1 MGRLSISLP
10 PPVELGIPSS
20 PYNMSQFSSV
30 PNPGQ
35 WPAKSFGAAFRS
47 NSKSSSAANAPSIIT
62 DNRHENYPDPD
73 MELISGLIEHISQN
87 PSAVEARGILMQ
99 QYNAC
104 GWFSGAKEVAEDILK
119 LDPFNWEAN
128 SCLDFDLGANAGSV
142 EANARGGNHKQMNG
156 KVPMGK
162 IRTSWKPRVFPIS
175 SPSSALRELEEGY
188 TVLLKR
194 AKILHEQSKLWHGLK
209 NISSEGS
216 EMHALDIATLA
227 QGKVSHVL
235 RTEPVTSVKDVAKAM
250 TTESEKR
257 GRSGFDIAYEDLEG
271 VVKKLSRK
279 SGEARTLLDDN
290 YDTLRDALIKR
301 ARSLKALVPEGVKML
316 VDRALMHAEH
326 ELLHRSYV
334 NTETMFGDAVSD
346 ILRENFW
353 ASEDGYAWDMNEL
366 AQAITSNGGVM
377 RNPLSKVM
385 FTPADVHDI
394 VHHPLGKRLAAL
406 QIDQSKLKRGLR
418 PTTIDE
424 IAKLAKVLLEDMTAD
439 QVPSRRAIDE
449 FAAYLATLPR
459 TEQQAIDSLKVP
471 ARDSHTGNGYDWTI
485 GEAVRDAQGN
495 RVCTHKTGD
504 FLHQAANYLRKQRG
518 TSIECP

>member
-1 MGRLSISLP
+1 MGRLSILLP
-10 PPVELGIPSS
+10 PQVELGIPSS
-20 PYNMSQFSSV
+20 SYNMSQFSSV
-30 PNPGQ
+30 PSPGQ
-35 WPAKSFGAAFRS
+35 WPAKGFGVALRS
-47 NSKSSSAANAPSIIT
+47 NSKNSSAANAPSMIT
-62 DNRHENYPDPD
+62 DNGHQNCADPD
-73 MELISGLIEHISQN
+73 MELISELIEHISQN

-104 GWFSGAKEVAEDILK
+104 GCFSGVKEQVEEILK

-128 SCLDFDLGANAGSV
+128 AWLDADLEANAGRV
-142 EANARGGNHKQMNG
+142 EANATGGNHKQMNG

-162 IRTSWKPRVFPIS
+162 VRTSWKPRVLPVS
-175 SPSSALRELEEGY
+175 SPSSALRDLEEGY
-188 TVLLKR
+188 TDLLKR
-194 AKILHEQSKLWHGLK
+194 AKILHWQSKLWHGLK
-209 NISSEGS
+209 NINSEGS
-216 EMHALDIATLA
+216 ETHALDIATLA

-235 RTEPVTSVKDVAKAM
+235 RTEPVPSVKDVAKAM
-250 TTESEKR
+250 TTESEKG

-271 VVKKLSRK
+271 VVHKLSSELGEPRK
-279 SGEARTLLDDN
+279 LLDEN

-301 ARSLKALVPEGVKML
+301 ASSLKALVPEDVKML
-316 VDRALMHAEH
+316 ADRALMHAEH

-346 ILRENFW
+346 IQRENFW
-353 ASEDGYAWDMNEL
+353 GSEDGYAWDMDEL

-377 RNPLSKVM
+377 RNPLSKEM
-385 FTPADVHDI
+385 FTPADVRDI
-394 VHHPLGKRLAAL
+394 VHHPLGKQLAAL
-406 QIDQSKLKRGLR
+406 QIDQKKLKRGLR

-424 IAKLAKVLLEDMTAD
+424 IAKLAKVLLEDMTVD

-485 GEAVRDAQGN
+485 GEAVRDAKGN
-495 RVCTHKTGD
+495 RVCSHKTGD
-504 FLHQAANYLRKQRG
+504 FLNQAANYLKK
-518 TSIECP
+518 

>member
-1 MGRLSISLP
+1 MFP

-20 PYNMSQFSSV
+20 LCNMFQFASV

-35 WPAKSFGAAFRS
+35 WPAKDFGVAFGS
-47 NSKSSSAANAPSIIT
+47 TSKSRSTDNGPPIMT
-62 DNRHENYPDPD
+62 DNRHEGYPDPD
-73 MELISGLIEHISQN
+73 MALISELIEHIDQN

-99 QYNAC
+99 QYNVC

-119 LDPFNWEAN
+119 LDPFNGEAN
-128 SCLDFDLGANAGSV
+128 SFLDSDLGVNAGSL
-142 EANARGGNHKQMNG
+142 EANARGGNHTQMNG
-156 KVPMGK
+156 KTPTGK

-188 TVLLKR
+188 TALLKQ

-209 NISSEGS
+209 NRASRGS

-235 RTEPVTSVKDVAKAM
+235 RTEPVPSVKYVAKPVPSIKDVAKAM
-250 TTESEKR
+250 TTESKK
-257 GRSGFDIAYEDLEG
+257 GGSSGSDIAYDDLEG
-271 VVKKLSRK
+271 VVNRLSGGA
-279 SGEARTLLDDN
+279 GEARTLLDEN
-290 YDTLRDALIKR
+290 YDTIRDALIKR
-301 ARSLKALVPEGVKML
+301 ASSLKALVPEDVRML

-334 NTETMFGDAVSD
+334 NAETMLGDAVSD
-346 ILRENFW
+346 IQRENFW
-353 ASEDGYAWDMNEL
+353 ASEDGYAWDMDEL

-385 FTPADVHDI
+385 FTPADVREI
-394 VHHPLGKRLAAL
+394 VHHPLGKQLAAL
-406 QIDQSKLKRGLR
+406 QIDQRKMKRGLR
-418 PTTIDE
+418 PATIDE
-424 IAKLAKVLLEDMTAD
+424 LAKLAKVLLEDMTAT
-439 QVPSRRAIDE
+439 QVPSHRAIDE
-449 FAAYLATLPR
+449 FAAYVATLPR

-504 FLHQAANYLRKQRG
+504 FLQQAAIYLRR
-518 TSIECP
+518 